1 MFKAALFDL
10 DGTLLDRDRSVAS
23 FIEVQ
28 YDRFPEELGHIPK
41 ERYVQ
46 RFIELDARGY
56 RWKDRVYQQL
66 IEEFSITDIS
76 WEIMLADYVS
86 RFKNHC
92 MGFPGLEEM
101 LRNLEKSGIQLA
113 IITNGPGQLQM
124 DSIRALG
131 IEAYFRVILVSG
143 IEGVSKPDPRIFE
156 KALGTL
162 GVKAHEAVY
171 IGDNPDNDIAAAKA
185 VGMSAIWMENPYG
198 QAPSADFSITHLQ
211 QLPALITNDAIEIS
225 EFEPLQAEEIVALFY
240 GTVHSVNAADY
251 VAEQLGA
258 WAPEALRQEKVA
270 QWRVSLARNKTFV
283 AWKEGNIV
291 GFADLAAGGK
301 LDRLYVHKDY
311 QGQGIAGKL
320 LGKIEQEARQQ
331 GMVEL
336 VCDASI
342 TAKPFF
348 EHYGFAIIER
358 NTVERL
364 GVQLQNYR
372 MAKALD
378 DISRYVDEL

>member
-1 MFKAALFDL
+1 MFKAAIFDL

-28 YDRFPEELGHIPK
+28 YDRFLGKLGHIPK
-41 ERYVQ
+41 EQYVQ

-56 RWKDRVYQQL
+56 RWKDLVYQQL
-66 IEEFSITDIS
+66 IEEFGITGIS

-86 RFKNHC
+86 QFKEHC

-101 LRNLEKSGIQLA
+101 LQNLERSGIQLA

-131 IEAYFRVILVSG
+131 IEGYFSVILVSG
-143 IEGVSKPDPRIFE
+143 IENVSKPDPRIFE
-156 KALGTL
+156 KALEAL
-162 GVKAHEAVY
+162 GVKAQEAVY
-171 IGDNPDNDIAAAKA
+171 IGDHPENDVAAAKA
-185 VGMSAIWMENPYG
+185 VGMSAIWLENPYG

-211 QLPALITNDAIEIS
+211 QLPALITNDAIEVS
-225 EFEPLQAEEIVALFY
+225 EFEPLHAEEIVALFY
-240 GTVHSVNAADY
+240 GTVHSVNASDY
-251 VAEQLGA
+251 LPEQLAA
-258 WAPEALRQEKVA
+258 WAPEALRQEKVE
-270 QWRVSLARNKTFV
+270 QWRISLAENKTFV
-283 AWKEGNIV
+283 AWKDGTLA

-311 QGQGIAGKL
+311 QRQGIAGRL
-320 LGKIEQEARQQ
+320 LWEIEQAALEQ
-331 GMVEL
+331 GMAKLIV
-336 VCDASI
+336 DASI

-348 EHYGFAIIER
+348 EHYGFAVTQAR
-358 NTVERL
+358 TVERL

-372 MAKALD
+372 MVKALD
-378 DISRYVDEL
+378 GIYGRDD